1 MRTGIL
7 LAGTLLFAGCG
18 MLQPAAE
25 APREVFYTC
34 AYGPGFTA
42 TFAGDSVQLGL
53 NGAHARLQAT
63 DTAIGSRYASAG
75 DTLVLW
81 TAGDAAML
89 EMFGAFW
96 SCEARP

>member
-1 MRTGIL
+1 MRAGIL
-7 LAGTLLFAGCG
+7 LAGALFLVGCG
-18 MLQPAAE
+18 MLQPADE
-25 APREVFYTC
+25 PPREAVYAC
-34 AYGPGFTA
+34 AWGPGFTT